1 MLKIWHLTVI
11 REVIKTGSISKA
23 ASALGRSQPA
33 LSLVISDVEK
43 MIGYKLFDRV
53 SGRLKPVPETNFFL
67 ERSEEILQRMTDL
80 ERFMKRETHQFSQLR
95 IACMPVASEFFLPT
109 EIANFT
115 KNNLG
120 VRFYM
125 QAQPSARVIE
135 SIASQQFD
143 LGIAEQP
150 QPSKLYSTRNF
161 QMDTVIA
168 IRADSPLAKYKL
180 LTPKDLSRKP
190 FVTFLPQHYLT
201 RQLQVAFDNE
211 GAILD
216 IPFALQNG
224 AAQYAL
230 IESGQAIGF
239 MSILNVWLYQ
249 QLNKNLF
256 DGYGE
261 KIVFIPFAPK
271 IQITI
276 GLLTPR
282 HRAISQIGLQF
293 ADSLKGSLEKILVS
307 TELP

>member
-11 REVIKTGSISKA
+11 GEVIKTGSISKA

-33 LSLVISDVEK
+33 LSLVISDAEK

-53 SGRLKPVPETNFFL
+53 NGRLKPVPETNFFL
-67 ERSEEILQRMTDL
+67 ERSEEILQKMADL

-95 IACMPVASEFFLPT
+95 IACMPVVSEFFLPT

-115 KNNLG
+115 KNNTG
-120 VRFYM
+120 IRFYM
-125 QAQPSARVIE
+125 RAQPSIRVIE

-150 QPSKLYSTRNF
+150 QPSKLYATRNF

-168 IRADSPLAKYKL
+168 VRADNPLAKHKL
-180 LTPKDLSRKP
+180 LTPKDLSGQP
-190 FVTFLPQHYLT
+190 FVTFLPEHYLT
-201 RQLQVAFDNE
+201 KQLQAAFDNE
-211 GAILD
+211 GVILD

-239 MSILNVWLYQ
+239 MSILNVWLYRE
-249 QLNKNLF
+249 LNKNLL
-256 DGYGE
+256 DGYE
-261 KIVFIPFAPK
+261 NKIVFRPFAPK
-271 IQITI
+271 IQQTI

-282 HRAISQIGLQF
+282 HRAISQISLQF
-293 ADSLKGSLEKILVS
+293 ADSLKKSLENILKS
-307 TELP
+307 TDLL

>member
-33 LSLVISDVEK
+33 LSLVISDAEK

-53 SGRLKPVPETNFFL
+53 NGRLKPVPETNFFL
-67 ERSEEILQRMTDL
+67 ERSEEILQKMADL

-125 QAQPSARVIE
+125 RAQQSVRVIE

-150 QPSKLYSTRNF
+150 QPSKLYSTHNF

-168 IRADSPLAKYKL
+168 VRADNPLAKYKL

-201 RQLQVAFDNE
+201 RQLQAAFDNE
-211 GAILD
+211 GAILE

-239 MSILNVWLYQ
+239 MSILNVWLYR
-249 QLNKNLF
+249 QLNKNLL
-256 DGYGE
+256 DRYE
-261 KIVFIPFAPK
+261 KKIVFIQFTPK
-271 IQITI
+271 IKNII

-282 HRAISQIGLQF
+282 HRAISQISLQF
-293 ADSLKGSLEKILVS
+293 ADSLKVSLENILVS
-307 TELP
+307 TELR